1 MKIAIEIIGWT
12 AAAMMLS
19 AYLLLTSGRLSSS
32 SGTYQWLNVLIG
44 RSLEVLDYSRLDAGV
59 TNQRERVARSAA
71 GRIVIDRD

>member
-1 MKIAIEIIGWT
+1 VKIAIEIIGWT